1 MLERLN
7 QALEHIE
14 GRLEQ
19 QVDVTELAYIA
30 ATSEYHLR
38 RMFSALAGMPL
49 SEYVRRRR
57 LTVAGAAVLAGRESL
72 LEIAVRYG
80 YGSGEAFAR
89 AFRAMHGIGP
99 GEARRTGTVLVSQPR
114 LAFRLT
120 VEGSSSMRY
129 RVVDRPDFSVV
140 GLKARVP
147 LVHTGP
153 NQAIIDFVR
162 GIDPRMLERLEKL
175 SDQEPQGIVAVCDDL
190 DPSRAE
196 GTELDYYHGVV
207 TSAAASE
214 GTTVLSVPAA
224 PGRSS
229 PPPGR
234 PRRPSRNCGGTCSP
248 SGSPPPRT
256 AAAPAPRSSAPAC
269 PPTGPR
275 PMPSCG
281 SRWSGTGAEHD
292 TEPMGAELRPSA
304 SDGRRRSR
312 LKHSVGAGPGGDPS

>member
-19 QVDVTELAYIA
+19 QVDVTELACIA

-57 LTVAGAAVLAGRESL
+57 LTVAGAEVLAGRESL

-99 GEARRTGTVLVSQPR
+99 GEARRTGAVLVSQPR

-196 GTELDYYHGVV
+196 GTELDYYHGVI

-214 GTTVLSVPAA
+214 GTTVLSVPA
-224 PGRSS
+224 
-229 PPPGR
+229 
-234 PRRPSRNCGGTCSP
+234 GTWAVFTT
-248 SGSPPPRT
+248 SG
-256 AAAPAPRSSAPAC
+256 PAPRAIQELWRDVFTQWFPSTPYRSRPGPEILRTRLSAD
-269 PPTGPR
+269 
-275 PMPSCG
+275 
-281 SRWSGTGAEHD
+281 GTEAD
-292 TEPMGAELRPSA
+292 AELWLPVER
-304 SDGRRRSR
+304 DRG
-312 LKHSVGAGPGGDPS
+312 